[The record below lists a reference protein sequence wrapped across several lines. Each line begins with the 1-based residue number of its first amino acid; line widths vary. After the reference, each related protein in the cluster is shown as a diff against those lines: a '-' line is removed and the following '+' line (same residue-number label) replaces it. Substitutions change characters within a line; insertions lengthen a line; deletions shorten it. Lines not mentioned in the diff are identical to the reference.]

1 MMKGKY
7 MRKYC
12 NLFFIVFCCFISFTA
27 CSNSTILSDDSQN
40 SNNSHTSDNSVISIC
55 SLSNDE
61 ITKIIAGFDNL
72 KATDTMFVDIPKE
85 SHLYEYISK
94 ASTDC
99 NFADYYNEFLSVFE
113 FLFPGHELNQEYL
126 FYTGGQ
132 SSMEY
137 GENGKRIKELNNVE
151 DYYDDLAS
159 GNQGRVNLL
168 YDETWKMDVTEW
180 DSPVCLELG
189 SPIGYGYAVINKGN
203 VAYYSGMIDD
213 SSQGIKR
220 YPILESYDPIDYFNV
235 VGMYAP
241 NSTER
246 FQLADK
252 EVSIKDA
259 VEFFEDYVNDL
270 PYPENATLNVAVSEV
285 FVLEIEKNLFGYYF
299 LTSGE
304 YDNVPFDHV
313 RSGMSYSSSFAY
325 TFSGGNGFMLK
336 SDDVDV
342 VYSLRRLQ
350 VVEDPS
356 YLPEIISL
364 NDFLRITSESLTANV
379 TFDVQKIEFVYSEQL
394 IKDDQ
399 GKIDYETLP
408 RKVSPSW
415 KMTLYNANDNLTYV
429 CYVDAKDG
437 RNFRYYT
444 TPEHM
449 ELMP

>member
-1 MMKGKY
+1 M
-7 MRKYC
+7 
-12 NLFFIVFCCFISFTA
+12 LCCAVLPVA
-27 CSNSTILSDDSQN
+27 CSDPTVIPDESRSGDLDQPSENT
-40 SNNSHTSDNSVISIC
+40 VISIC
-55 SLSNDE
+55 SLSKDE
-61 ITKIIAGFDNL
+61 IKTLVDSCDNL
-72 KATDTMFVDIPKE
+72 KASDKLFIDLPEE
-85 SHLYEYISK
+85 SRLCEYITKS
-94 ASTDC
+94 SVDYD
-99 NFADYYNEFLSVFE
+99 FMEYYNQFTDLFAY
-113 FLFPGHELNQEYL
+113 LFPGHELNSDYL

-137 GENGKRIKELNNVE
+137 DENGKRIKGLNLVK

-159 GNQGRVNLL
+159 GNQGRVNFL
-168 YDETWKMDVTEW
+168 YDETWNQDVTEW
-180 DSPVCLELG
+180 NDPVCLELG
-189 SPIGYGYAVINKGN
+189 CPIGYGYAIFYKGDA
-203 VAYYSGMIDD
+203 AYYSGMIDD
-213 SSQGIKR
+213 SIQGIKR

-342 VYSLRRLQ
+342 VYGLHRRQ
-350 VVEDPS
+350 EIESPS
-356 YLPEIISL
+356 YLSEIISL
-364 NDFLRITSESLTANV
+364 SDAIQKVSKALTSNV
-379 TFDVQKIEFVYSEQL
+379 VFDVQKIELVYTQKMAKE
-394 IKDDQ
+394 KDVPF
-399 GKIDYETLP
+399 DYVIYP
-408 RKVSPSW
+408 RKVTPSW

-429 CYVDAKDG
+429 CYADAKDG
-437 RNFRYYT
+437 GNFRYYT